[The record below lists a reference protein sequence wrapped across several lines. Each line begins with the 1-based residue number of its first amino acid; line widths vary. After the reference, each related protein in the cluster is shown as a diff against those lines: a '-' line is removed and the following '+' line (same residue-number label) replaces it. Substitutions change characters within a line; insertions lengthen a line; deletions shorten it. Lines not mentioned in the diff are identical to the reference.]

1 MESMSLSEMTLT
13 GAERAVDTGFQCAA
27 QGCVDTVGGDLH
39 MDIHGDGVIEEQ
51 GLQRQAHHKDSRI
64 LPLRRELIVGVV
76 LLGIIGVDDA
86 LAAEGQGVAGHLLH
100 GYLRVGHAEDLC
112 QLGLRDVVGQRP
124 LRQERTHQRRTVRD
138 GIPQGAVE
146 PPGIEVGVV
155 GINIE
160 VGEKV
165 GAAGLGAGKPAGG
178 YRYMQ
183 LTGESAR
190 HIAGVRTHR
199 VQNYWYRPGYW
210 HCPVRDVC

>member
-1 MESMSLSEMTLT
+1 
-13 GAERAVDTGFQCAA
+13 
-27 QGCVDTVGGDLH
+27 

-51 GLQRQAHHKDSRI
+51 GLQRQAHHKDSRV
-64 LPLRRELIVGVV
+64 LPFRRELIVGVV

-86 LAAEGQGVAGHLLH
+86 LAAEGQGIAGHLLH
-100 GYLRVGHAEDLC
+100 GHLRVGHAEDLC

-124 LRQERTHQRRTVRD
+124 LRQERTHQRRAVRD

-146 PPGIEVGVV
+146 PPGIKIGIV

-178 YRYMQ
+178 VQVQLQ
-183 LTGESAR
+183 LTRRIQPG
-190 HIAGVRTHR
+190 HIAGSCTHLFQNIVQGRGTGTVLCGDVIAEFKGRTLL
-199 VQNYWYRPGYW
+199 
-210 HCPVRDVC
+210 